1 MKRILLTGGAGF
13 IGSTLAEKLLNE
25 GHHITVIDNFSNFY
39 DPKLKEKNIIPLLKF
54 SNFKLHRFNI
64 IDKDA
69 LFQKIKKHDVIIH
82 IAAKAGV
89 RPSILDP
96 LGYEEVNVKGTINLL
111 EFAKYHSIKQ
121 FVFASS
127 SSVYGTNPNIPWI
140 ENSQIEHI
148 ISPYAGTKRSCEI
161 QGRIYSHLYGIRFI
175 ALRLFTV
182 FGPKQRPDL
191 AIHKFTKLILQDKAL
206 TLFGNGNTIRDYT
219 YVDDIVNAF
228 SSAIEYKKSK
238 FEIINIGNNKPISLI
253 QLVEFLEKTF
263 DKKPKIIFEKEQ
275 PGDVPKTY
283 ADINKAKKLLGY
295 EPKTSIREGLEKFK
309 KWVLENQDF
318 VHGK

>member
-1 MKRILLTGGAGF
+1 MKKILLTGGAGF

-25 GHHITVIDNFSNFY
+25 GHHVTVIDNFSNFY
-39 DPKLKEKNIIPLLKF
+39 NPDIKEKNVIPLLKF
-54 SNFKLHRFNI
+54 SNFKLHRIDI
-64 IDKDA
+64 IDYDA
-69 LFQKIKKHDVIIH
+69 LFHNIGKHDVIIH

-96 LGYEEVNVKGTINLL
+96 LGYEEVNVRGTINLL
-111 EFAKYHSIKQ
+111 EFAKHHNIKQ

-140 ENSQIEHI
+140 EDSQIDHI
-148 ISPYAGTKRSCEI
+148 ISPYAGTKRSGEI
-161 QGRIYSHLYGIRFI
+161 QGKIYSHLYGIRFI

-191 AIHKFTKLILQDKAL
+191 AIHKFTKLILQNKAI
-206 TLFGNGNTIRDYT
+206 TLYGKGNTIRDYT

-228 SSAIEYKKSK
+228 SSAIDYSQSN

-253 QLVEFLEKTF
+253 QLVELLEKTF
-263 DKKPKIIFEKEQ
+263 DIKPKIIFEKEQ
-275 PGDVPKTY
+275 PGDVPKTF

-295 EPKTSIREGLEKFK
+295 EPQTSIKNGLEKFE
-309 KWVLENQDF
+309 KWVIANQDS
-318 VHGK
+318 VYGK

>member
-25 GHHITVIDNFSNFY
+25 GNYVTVIDNFSNFY
-39 DPKLKEKNIIPLLKF
+39 DPEIKENNVIPLFKF
-54 SNFKLHRFNI
+54 STFKLHRFDI

-69 LFQKIKKHDVIIH
+69 LFQNIDKHDVIIH

-96 LGYEEVNVKGTINLL
+96 LGYEEVNVRGTINLL
-111 EFAKYHSIKQ
+111 EFAKHHSIKQ

-127 SSVYGTNPNIPWI
+127 SSVYGTNPNVPWI
-140 ENSQIEHI
+140 ENSQIDHI

-161 QGRIYSHLYGIRFI
+161 QGKIYSHLYDIRFI

-191 AIHKFTKLILQDKAL
+191 AIHKFTKLILQNKAI
-206 TLFGNGNTIRDYT
+206 TLFGKGNTIRDYT

-228 SSAIEYKKSK
+228 SSAIDYTQSD
-238 FEIINIGNNKPISLI
+238 FEIINIGNNNPISLI
-253 QLVEFLEKTF
+253 ELVESLENTF
-263 DKKPKIIFEKEQ
+263 EIKPKIVFEKEQ

-283 ADINKAKKLLGY
+283 ADINKAKILLGY
-295 EPKTSIREGLEKFK
+295 EPQTSIKEGLEKFK
-309 KWVLENQDF
+309 SWVLENQEF
-318 VHGK
+318 IHE